1 MNDEVNFWHADK
13 HRSLL
18 QVDSIILVV
27 CNQACQKYPKQQFT
41 LSLQNLKE
49 NIKDEGDFCASRYAS
64 EVSSD

>member
-1 MNDEVNFWHADK
+1 MMKLIFGMQINIEVFYKLIVSFWLCVTRHAK
-13 HRSLL
+13 ST
-18 QVDSIILVV
+18 QNS
-27 CNQACQKYPKQQFT
+27 KFT

>member
-27 CNQACQKYPKQQFT
+27 CNQACQKYPKQQVYIIFAK
-41 LSLQNLKE
+41 SQGKH
-49 NIKDEGDFCASRYAS
+49 KG
-64 EVSSD
+64 